1 MSRRWPASATGTA
14 VQWIGVLTGPLALA
28 ADQLTSYALVKWTC
42 GHQHL
47 WVLHAISLAA
57 LIVIAGGAFAAWTA
71 VSESPPDATLDGGR
85 SIDRGRFMRVLG
97 LATSALFAALV
108 VAMAVP
114 GWMIDACL

>member
-1 MSRRWPASATGTA
+1 MSRRWPASAEGIA
-14 VQWIGVLTGPLALA
+14 VQWIGILTGPLALA

-42 GHQHL
+42 GHQHV

-57 LIVIAGGAFAAWTA
+57 LLVVAGGAFAAWTA
-71 VSESPPDATLDGGR
+71 LSGLAPDATLDGGR
-85 SIDRGRFMRVLG
+85 SIDRGRFMGALG